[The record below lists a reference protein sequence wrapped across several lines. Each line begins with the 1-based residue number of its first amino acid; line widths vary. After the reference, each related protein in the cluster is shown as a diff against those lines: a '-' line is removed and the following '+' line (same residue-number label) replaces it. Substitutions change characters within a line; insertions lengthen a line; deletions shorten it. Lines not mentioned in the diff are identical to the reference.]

1 MYSQESGTLISL
13 SLLLSDSGP
22 LLVLLASLLSSD
34 PDLFYNKSLCAL
46 ISFEHCHTTDR
57 QALQGSLAQSVSTNE
72 GGVVGVECFL
82 FLSGFH
88 TKSFK
93 AESLGSLP
101 SAVFSPTLFASNLG
115 DGLISIID
123 SSIHARGIY

>member
-1 MYSQESGTLISL
+1 MHSQESGTLIFL
-13 SLLLSDSGP
+13 SLLSDSGP
-22 LLVLLASLLSSD
+22 LLVLLASLLNSD
-34 PDLFYNKSLCAL
+34 PDLFYNESLCAL
-46 ISFEHCHTTDR
+46 ISFEHCHITDR

-101 SAVFSPTLFASNLG
+101 LLFSPPLS
-115 DGLISIID
+115 LIVT
-123 SSIHARGIY
+123 